1 MNGKYDHI
9 INHQHHVSVKRPRMS
24 NYERAAQ
31 FGSFKALTGFE
42 DGIEESARY
51 VEERQPLTE
60 MQRAAL
66 DEAFQKLSELEL
78 PLITVTYFVPDEK
91 KSGGVYVQYTGH
103 FRFLDMG
110 EKRMR
115 FAEGKEISLS
125 DICGVTVAEEDAKTD
140 CEAGFGI

>member
-42 DGIEESARY
+42 DEIEESARY

-60 MQRAAL
+60 IQRTAL
-66 DEAFQKLSELEL
+66 DEVFQKLSELEL

-91 KSGGVYVQYTGH
+91 KSGGVYVQYTGY

-110 EKRMR
+110 EKRMK
-115 FAEGKEISLS
+115 FADGKEISLDVIMDVRFVKDE
-125 DICGVTVAEEDAKTD
+125 DIH
-140 CEAGFGI
+140 

>member
-51 VEERQPLTE
+51 VEERRPLTE
-60 MQRAAL
+60 VQQNAL
-66 DEAFQKLSELEL
+66 DKAFQKLSELEL

-91 KSGGVYVQYTGH
+91 KSGGVYVQYTGY

-110 EKRMR
+110 EKRMK
-115 FAEGKEISLS
+115 FADGKEISLDVIMDVRFVKDE
-125 DICGVTVAEEDAKTD
+125 DIH
-140 CEAGFGI
+140 

>member
-60 MQRAAL
+60 VQQNAL
-66 DEAFQKLSELEL
+66 DKAFQKLSELEL

-91 KSGGVYVQYTGH
+91 KSGGVYVQYTGY

-110 EKRMR
+110 EKRMK
-115 FAEGKEISLS
+115 FADGKEISLDVIMDVRFVKDE
-125 DICGVTVAEEDAKTD
+125 DIH
-140 CEAGFGI
+140 

>member
-24 NYERAAQ
+24 NHERAAQ

-60 MQRAAL
+60 VQQNAL
-66 DEAFQKLSELEL
+66 DKAFQKLSELEL

-91 KSGGVYVQYTGH
+91 KSGGVYAKYTGH

-110 EKRMR
+110 EKRMK
-115 FAEGKEISLS
+115 FVEGKEISLDAIMDVRFVKDE
-125 DICGVTVAEEDAKTD
+125 DIH
-140 CEAGFGI
+140 

>member
-60 MQRAAL
+60 VQQNAL
-66 DEAFQKLSELEL
+66 DKAFQKLSGLEL

-91 KSGGVYVQYTGH
+91 KSGGVYAKYTGH

-110 EKRMR
+110 EKRMK
-115 FAEGKEISLS
+115 FAEGKEISLDEIMKVRFVKDE
-125 DICGVTVAEEDAKTD
+125 DIH
-140 CEAGFGI
+140 